1 MCMMVSSEHVLSECL
16 VDCSRTAQGL
26 FIIFKII
33 LFDFFAL
40 IMNTVTI
47 FNEYQLILKIIK

>member
-1 MCMMVSSEHVLSECL
+1 MYMMVSSKHVLSECL
-16 VDCSRTAQGL
+16 ADCSRTAQGM

-40 IMNTVTI
+40 IMKYSIDQVSI
-47 FNEYQLILKIIK
+47 FNMSNKY